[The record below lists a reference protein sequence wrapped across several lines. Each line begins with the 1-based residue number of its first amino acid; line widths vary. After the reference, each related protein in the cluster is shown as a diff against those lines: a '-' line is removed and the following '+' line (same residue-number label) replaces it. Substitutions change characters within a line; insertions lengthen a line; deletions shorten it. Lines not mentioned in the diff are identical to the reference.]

1 MLPRA
6 PSLQTLGL
14 MVKNTIHKTKKMS
27 LRYFFNGAM
36 PSEQTENNIKIAQV
50 RLSSSEQQP
59 RLATRLSCAR
69 ACASWLRA
77 GGGVELRGGAGVGER
92 GHRGVRDEQDHAAGA
107 EEEGERGPC
116 KASVRRACVRGAT
129 FMAARAFRLQA
140 FVFDLLS
147 ES

>member
-50 RLSSSEQQP
+50 RLSSSSKRQP
-59 RLATRLSCAR
+59 RLSCAR

-116 KASVRRACVRGAT
+116 KASVRRACVTSRLFCA
-129 FMAARAFRLQA
+129 FMAAGCDLQA
-140 FVFDLLS
+140 FVFDLLADS
-147 ES
+147 

>member
-50 RLSSSEQQP
+50 RLSSCSSEQRQP

-77 GGGVELRGGAGVGER
+77 GG
-92 GHRGVRDEQDHAAGA
+92 
-107 EEEGERGPC
+107 
-116 KASVRRACVRGAT
+116 
-129 FMAARAFRLQA
+129 
-140 FVFDLLS
+140 
-147 ES
+147 

>member
-50 RLSSSEQQP
+50 RLSSSSKRQP
-59 RLATRLSCAR
+59 RLSCAR

-107 EEEGERGPC
+107 EEDPALIC
-116 KASVRRACVRGAT
+116 SKCLSTMLAPLSTAT
-129 FMAARAFRLQA
+129 FE
-140 FVFDLLS
+140 
-147 ES
+147 ESRSVV

>member
-50 RLSSSEQQP
+50 RLSSSSKRQP
-59 RLATRLSCAR
+59 HGLAAR
-69 ACASWLRA
+69 APARRGCA

-116 KASVRRACVRGAT
+116 KASVRRACVWHSCFHGGAG
-129 FMAARAFRLQA
+129 FRLQA
-140 FVFDLLS
+140 FVFNLLS